1 MKTGRS
7 VYVDFG
13 QHPQNTGAN
22 HCLWPLAGAL
32 QGWFRRQYWG
42 YLLSNSYTAI
52 RTKNIP
58 HTTLVAEG
66 SMPRTWCCTVFKCS
80 VITCCISCHTPYP
93 FITYPWTIPKPTSW
107 RTTSCNRRRSPACG
121 RRVRQETRCA
131 GGTEW
136 SRCLRRGLQEVFLKY
151 FEWEWHRERVS
162 CSQARTLYES
172 QPIPT
177 ILQLKKGV

>member
-1 MKTGRS
+1 MRRGWGRVRTQDLGHRS
-7 VYVDFG
+7 GCAD
-13 QHPQNTGAN
+13 
-22 HCLWPLAGAL
+22 HCATRPG
-32 QGWFRRQYWG
+32 
-42 YLLSNSYTAI
+42 SYTAI
-52 RTKNIP
+52 RTKNIR

-66 SMPRTWCCTVFKCS
+66 SMPRTWCCTVFKCI

-121 RRVRQETRCA
+121 RRVRHQTRCA

-136 SRCLRRGLQEVFLKY
+136 SRCLRRGLQEVFLEY
-151 FEWEWHRERVS
+151 FEWGWHRERVS
-162 CSQARTLYES
+162 CSQARTRYES